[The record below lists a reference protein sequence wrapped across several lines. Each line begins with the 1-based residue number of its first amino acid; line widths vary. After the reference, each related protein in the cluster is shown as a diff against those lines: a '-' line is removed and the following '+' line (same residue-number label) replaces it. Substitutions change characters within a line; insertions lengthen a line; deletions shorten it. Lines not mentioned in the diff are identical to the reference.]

1 MAKKVK
7 QRPAI
12 EHLNLIH
19 LGLVYF
25 IANRVLGSKQ
35 IKCYAQLFATLT
47 NLGSAQG
54 VIKVSDIADFYNR
67 DQMISN
73 SITKGLQ

>member
-12 EHLNLIH
+12 AHLNLIH

-35 IKCYAQLFATLT
+35 VKCYAQLFATLT

-54 VIKVSDIADFYNR
+54 VIRESDIADFYSRNKL
-67 DQMISN
+67 ISN